1 MNTSFSDWLIKELQT
16 RGISSADL
24 SRQAGIS
31 KGAISHIINSNRNP
45 GIDMCLGI
53 SRAFN
58 LPPEEVYRKAGLLP
72 SVPAEQE
79 KTNELTYLA
88 SQLPPLALD
97 DLIEFARHRLHLA
110 EKRGEY
116 KTE

>member
-1 MNTSFSDWLIKELQT
+1 MNTSFSEWLMEELKK
-16 RGISSADL
+16 REMSSADL

-31 KGAISHIINSNRNP
+31 KGAISHIVNSNRKP
-45 GIDMCLGI
+45 GTDMCLGI

-72 SVPAEQE
+72 PVSEETA
-79 KTNELTYLA
+79 KANELTYLA

-116 KTE
+116 KTK